1 MKDGWR
7 GRAITPANVAIFLR
21 PSLAQAA
28 DRQHPFT
35 LMVISNKIWDVIV
48 IGGGP
53 AGATAAAAL
62 RQAGRSVLVL
72 EKSKFPRFHIGE
84 SLLPYNREIF
94 DDLGVWPKIQAAG
107 FMVKRGAQF
116 WMGNGLLHTRLDFS
130 RGSFTEFPES
140 LQVERA
146 KFDDIL
152 LRHAES
158 LGAEVQEEALVTEHC
173 VSPDCASV
181 KYKTADGT
189 EHEAR
194 AAFLMDASGLGNF
207 TANREN
213 LRQYYPGHKKIAIFG
228 HYSGV
233 QMPEGNEKG
242 DILIIRRENSWF
254 WMIPLEDDKTS
265 VGLVLDQ
272 ADFRALKQ
280 EPQQVFDE
288 AVLSTRAVQERMI
301 NAKAI
306 TQGHVLSD
314 FSYTNRKLVSP
325 RLVRVGDASGF
336 IDPIF
341 SSGVM
346 LAMKSA
352 WDGARA
358 VSAAIASG
366 RAMTF
371 ALKRYEWSTRRHVGH
386 FWQFIE
392 KFYTKHFAQLFFQ
405 PSNRFQVVCAIN
417 CTLAGRTRPSFSTWW
432 RLRFFFLLVWLQKRF
447 HVAKPIKIR

>member
-1 MKDGWR
+1 MSK
-7 GRAITPANVAIFLR
+7 T
-21 PSLAQAA
+21 
-28 DRQHPFT
+28 
-35 LMVISNKIWDVIV
+35 WDVII

-53 AGATAAAAL
+53 AGATAAATL

-84 SLLPYNREIF
+84 SLLPYNRAIF
-94 DDLGVWPKIQAAG
+94 DELGVWPKIQAAG

-116 WMGNGLLHTRLDFS
+116 WMGNGLMHTRLDFS
-130 RGSFTEFPES
+130 RGSFTEFPEAI
-140 LQVERA
+140 QVERA

-158 LGAEVQEEALVTEHC
+158 LGAEVLEEAMVTEHRIEKDR
-173 VSPDCASV
+173 VAV
-181 KYKTADGT
+181 KFRAKDGA
-189 EHEAR
+189 EQEVQ

-213 LRQYYPGHKKIAIFG
+213 LRDYYPGHKKIAIFG

-233 QMPEGNEKG
+233 QMPTGQEQG

-254 WMIPLEDDKTS
+254 WMIPLANDKTS

-272 ADFRALKQ
+272 ADFKALKQ
-280 EPQQVFDE
+280 EPQQVFDD

-301 NAKAI
+301 NAQVI

-314 FSYTNRKLVSP
+314 FSYTNRKLVSK

-346 LAMKSA
+346 LAMSSGQQGAQVVAAAVAAGKSL
-352 WDGARA
+352 
-358 VSAAIASG
+358 
-366 RAMTF
+366 TF
-371 ALKRYEWSTRRHVGH
+371 AMKRYEWTTRRHVGR
-386 FWQFIE
+386 FWMFIE

-405 PSNRFQVVCAIN
+405 PSNKCRMLCAIN
-417 CTLAGRTRPSFSTWW
+417 CALAGRTQMTFGTWW
-432 RLRFFFLLVWLQKRF
+432 RLRLFFALVWIQKRYPL
-447 HVAKPIKIR
+447 AKPIKIR

>member
-1 MKDGWR
+1 MSK
-7 GRAITPANVAIFLR
+7 T
-21 PSLAQAA
+21 
-28 DRQHPFT
+28 
-35 LMVISNKIWDVIV
+35 WDVII

-53 AGATAAAAL
+53 AGATAAATL

-84 SLLPYNREIF
+84 SLLPYNRAIF
-94 DDLGVWPKIQAAG
+94 DELGVWPQIQAAG

-130 RGSFTEFPES
+130 RGSFTEFSEA

-152 LRHAES
+152 LRHAEA
-158 LGAEVQEEALVTEHC
+158 LGAEVQEEALVTEHR
-173 VSPDCASV
+173 VEKDHVTV
-181 KYKTADGT
+181 KFRAKDGT
-189 EHEAR
+189 DHEVQ

-213 LRQYYPGHKKIAIFG
+213 LRDYYPAHKKISIFG

-233 QMPEGNEKG
+233 QMPTGDEEG
-242 DILIIRRENSWF
+242 DILILRRENSWF
-254 WMIPLEDDKTS
+254 WMIPLGNDKTS

-272 ADFRALKQ
+272 ADFKALQ
-280 EPQQVFDE
+280 QDPQQVFDS
-288 AVLSTRAVQERMI
+288 AVLSTRAVQQRMV
-301 NAKAI
+301 NAQAI
-306 TQGHVLSD
+306 TQGHVLTD

-346 LAMKSA
+346 LAMSSA
-352 WDGARA
+352 RQGAQA
-358 VSAAIASG
+358 VHAAIAAGKSL
-366 RAMTF
+366 TF
-371 ALKRYEWSTRRHVGH
+371 GMRLYAWTTRRHVGR

-405 PSNRFQVVCAIN
+405 PNNRFRLVCAIN
-417 CTLAGRTRPSFSTWW
+417 CTLAGRTRMSFATWW
-432 RLRFFFLLVWLQKRF
+432 RLRLFFALVWIQKRYPL
-447 HVAKPIKIR
+447 ARPIKIR